1 MQERKARIATRDG
14 SMGTYVFHP
23 DGEGPFPPVVLYMD
37 APGLR
42 EELRDMARR
51 IATVGYYVLLPD
63 LYYRSGE
70 ELNVGTENF
79 HGDESVRKRMW
90 GWLRSIDNAKVVSD
104 TAALLDFIDADRA
117 ARTGSVGG
125 VGYCMSG
132 QFVFAI
138 AAAYP
143 QRFSAIAS
151 IYGAG
156 LMTDRPDSPH
166 LAAAAIRG
174 VIYFACAEIDEYF
187 PMPKVEALKAH
198 LAGAGIRQR
207 VEVYPGAEHGF
218 AFPQRYCYDKQA
230 AERHW
235 ERLFDLFGRNL

>member
-1 MQERKARIATRDG
+1 VQERKVRIATRDG
-14 SMGTYVFHP
+14 SMGCTVFHP
-23 DGEGPFPPVVLYMD
+23 DGEGPFAPVIFYMD

-42 EELRDMARR
+42 EELRDMTRR

-70 ELNVGTENF
+70 ELNVGGQDF
-79 HGDESVRKRMW
+79 HGDETIRKKMW
-90 GWLRSIDNAKVVSD
+90 NWLRSIDNAKIVSD
-104 TAALLDFIDADRA
+104 TEALLKFIDEDRK
-117 ARTGSVGG
+117 ARTGSVGC

-138 AAAYP
+138 GAAYP

-156 LMTDRPDSPH
+156 LMTDQPNSPH
-166 LAAAAIRG
+166 LTADKIRG
-174 VIYFACAEIDEYF
+174 EIYFACAEIDAYF
-187 PMPKVEALKAH
+187 PPEKVVDLEKY
-198 LAGAGIRQR
+198 LAGTGIDYR
-207 VEVYPGAEHGF
+207 VEFYPGAEHGF
-218 AFPQRYCYDKQA
+218 AFPERHCYDKRA

-235 ERLFDLFGRNL
+235 ERLFDLFRRNL

>member
-1 MQERKARIATRDG
+1 MQERKVRIATRDG
-14 SMGTYVFHP
+14 SMGCHVFRP
-23 DGEGPFPPVVLYMD
+23 DGIGPFPPVIFYMD

-51 IATVGYYVLLPD
+51 IASVGYCVLLPD

-70 ELNVGTENF
+70 ELNVGGEDF
-79 HGDESVRKRMW
+79 HGDETVRKKMW
-90 GWLRSIDNAKVVSD
+90 NWLRSIDNAKVVSD
-104 TAALLDFIDADRA
+104 TEALLRFIDQDRT
-117 ARTGSVGG
+117 ARTGSVGC

-143 QRFSAIAS
+143 QRFAAIAS

-166 LAAAAIRG
+166 LAADRIRG
-174 VIYFACAEIDEYF
+174 EIYFACAEIDAYF
-187 PMPKVEALKAH
+187 PPEKVAALDRH
-198 LAGAGIRQR
+198 LAGLAIRAR
-207 VEVYPGAEHGF
+207 VELYPGAEHGF
-218 AFPQRYCYDKQA
+218 AFPQRHCYDKLA

-235 ERLFDLFGRNL
+235 ERLFDLFRRNL